1 MQNCKQYGGLRF
13 LNSFFCM
20 TNKGKFI
27 FMPGKIKAQGISA
40 ITKLVFL
47 FCKIAKM
54 KRRCGDNIMKGNVP
68 EDSGKMVG

>member
-1 MQNCKQYGGLRF
+1 
-13 LNSFFCM
+13 
-20 TNKGKFI
+20 
-27 FMPGKIKAQGISA
+27 MPGKIKAQGISA

-47 FCKIAKM
+47 LCKIAKM